1 MSGEILDGEK
11 RKAFNGIFAANFVS
25 TFGESIPQSFQPLFL
40 ASLGVQP
47 AVIGLFYNVR
57 NIAQTIIRVPIGQLS
72 DRIGHR
78 QLMIL
83 GLSLISLVPL
93 LYSFSVNTYLPL
105 VAMLISG
112 IGVSIYYP
120 PSEAYASNLYP
131 SDRVGEAMGRF
142 HLGWA
147 ISSIIG
153 PVVGGYLATI
163 LPSYRPIFL
172 MASIVT
178 FSSVFVVFATTKNDS
193 GPGSPNGVLSELLKI
208 LRKSPATIFGLLRNR
223 KVAVASFAVFAHSFT
238 NGSVI
243 VYFPLLAHGRGAS
256 ELVIGVALTA
266 NALLMG
272 IALPFMGGLSDRL
285 GRLTPI
291 VVGLVLDIVSF
302 GALPLA
308 PYIWTLPLVM
318 GIKGV
323 GAALVFP
330 VSQAAALEAMP
341 VSDRGVSTGL
351 WGTVMSLGGTV
362 GMFAMTTVVAA
373 TSMEWA
379 FYFLAFVSLVS
390 IWIIVALRDFFNG

>member
-1 MSGEILDGEK
+1 MSVELLDGEK
-11 RKAFNGIFAANFVS
+11 RKAFNRIFAANFAS

-40 ASLGVQP
+40 ASLGAQP

-57 NIAQTIIRVPIGQLS
+57 NIAQTIIRVPMGQLS
-72 DRIGHR
+72 DRIGSR

-93 LYSFSVNTYLPL
+93 LYAFSVNTYLPL
-105 VAMLISG
+105 IAMLISG
-112 IGVSIYYP
+112 IGVSVYYP
-120 PSEAYASNLYP
+120 PSEAYASNLFP
-131 SDRVGEAMGRF
+131 SNKVGETMGRF

-163 LPSYRPIFL
+163 LPSYRPVFL
-172 MASIVT
+172 LASIVT
-178 FSSVFVVFATTKNDS
+178 FSSVFVIFATTKNDRK
-193 GPGSPNGVLSELLKI
+193 PGSQNGVLSELFNI
-208 LRKSPATIFGLLRNR
+208 FSNFPATIFRLLRNR

-238 NGSVI
+238 NWGI
-243 VYFPLLAHGRGAS
+243 TVYFPLLANGKGAS

-285 GRLTPI
+285 GRLIPI
-291 VVGLVLDIVSF
+291 IVGLTLDIISF
-302 GALPLA
+302 CALPLA
-308 PYIWTLPLVM
+308 PYIWMFPIVM
-318 GIKGV
+318 AIKGV

-341 VSDRGVSTGL
+341 VSDRGVSTGF

-362 GMFAMTTVVAA
+362 GMFAMTTVVAT
-373 TSMEWA
+373 TSLEWA
-379 FYFLAFVSLVS
+379 FYFLAFFSLISV
-390 IWIIVALRDFFNG
+390 WIIVILRDFFNG